1 MPCLAGTVLTL
12 VLVGMARAQGVV
24 LSAQGDS
31 GTSKGLLV
39 DPNNPADANIIS
51 LAEVNANI
59 VNECGRT
66 LLAGN
71 IDIGEQTELAL
82 TAGEVTKVA
91 NGSTVAV
98 TIDQRS
104 AEGAGPFTCDLDQTS
119 NGSGIAGQV
128 PLQVTQDD
136 AASGTGN
143 TTIQVALPD
152 DMVCVG
158 ASTGD
163 VCTVRCRNEANF
175 GGCFAVQQTDIKPN
189 ANTPETIATAQTLE
203 GIENQIAQ
211 NKQDFPPSV
220 AAIQAAP
227 DVDAQG
233 VQVADALLAANP
245 SLESAA
251 SGSTTGTSEAA
262 TAGSTAATPTS
273 ATATAVAGTTTGAGN
288 ASTTTAAGT
297 DSGNNG
303 NDNNDNNNDND
314 NDNNNE
320 DDDNN
325 DNNGNNRN
333 NNGGNNRNND
343 NNNDNNDNNGNN
355 RNNNGDNNRNNNN
368 NKRNTGPRRTQ
379 VKRDF
384 VA

>member
-1 MPCLAGTVLTL
+1 M
-12 VLVGMARAQGVV
+12 
-24 LSAQGDS
+24 
-31 GTSKGLLV
+31 
-39 DPNNPADANIIS
+39 
-51 LAEVNANI
+51 
-59 VNECGRT
+59 
-66 LLAGN
+66 AGN

-158 ASTGD
+158 GESQELPSQAMILGADGGKASTGD

-297 DSGNNG
+297 DS
-303 NDNNDNNNDND
+303 
-314 NDNNNE
+314 
-320 DDDNN
+320 
-325 DNNGNNRN
+325 
-333 NNGGNNRNND
+333 
-343 NNNDNNDNNGNN
+343 
-355 RNNNGDNNRNNNN
+355 
-368 NKRNTGPRRTQ
+368 
-379 VKRDF
+379 
-384 VA
+384 

>member
-1 MPCLAGTVLTL
+1 MPSLAGTVLTL
-12 VLVGMARAQGVV
+12 ALVAMARAQGVV

-31 GTSKGLLV
+31 GTSKGLQV

-136 AASGTGN
+136 GASGTGN

-175 GGCFAVQQTDIKPN
+175 GGCFAVQQTDIEPN

-211 NKQDFPPSV
+211 NRQDFPPSV

-251 SGSTTGTSEAA
+251 SGSTTGTSVAA
-262 TAGSTAATPTS
+262 TAGSTASTPTS
-273 ATATAVAGTTTGAGN
+273 ATATAVAGTTTGTGT
-288 ASTTTAAGT
+288 ASTTAAAATTTAAGA

-303 NDNNDNNNDND
+303 NDNDN
-314 NDNNNE
+314 
-320 DDDNN
+320 DNN
-325 DNNGNNRN
+325 DNND
-333 NNGGNNRNND
+333 NND
-343 NNNDNNDNNGNN
+343 DNDNNDNNGNS

-368 NKRNTGPRRTQ
+368 NRRNTGSGWTQ
-379 VKRDF
+379 VKREF